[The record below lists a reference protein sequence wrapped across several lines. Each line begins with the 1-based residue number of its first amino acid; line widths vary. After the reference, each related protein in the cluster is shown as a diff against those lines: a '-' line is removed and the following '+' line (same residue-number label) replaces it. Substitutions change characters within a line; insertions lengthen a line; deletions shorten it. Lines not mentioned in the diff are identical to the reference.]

1 MLSAPTFVCGL
12 ALSKREARRDFAGR
26 GLLINLARVVHL
38 LGLAFLAASLLG
50 SAGELQR
57 AAALMLGSG
66 LLIIALD
73 VWANPAW
80 LREVVGVA
88 TVFKLA
94 LVALLF
100 AGDVARLPLFWIVLT
115 FSVLLSHGPG
125 KLRHR
130 RLF

>member
-1 MLSAPTFVCGL
+1 MTKSERGNQP
-12 ALSKREARRDFAGR
+12 RRDFAGR

-38 LGLAFLAASLLG
+38 VGLALLAASLLG
-50 SAGELQR
+50 AAGEMQR
-57 AAALMLGSG
+57 AAVLMLVSG
-66 LLIIALD
+66 LAIIALD

-80 LREVVGVA
+80 LREVVGIA
-88 TVFKLA
+88 TVFKLV

-100 AGDVARLPLFWIVLT
+100 AGDVARLPLFWIVLA

>member
-1 MLSAPTFVCGL
+1 MR
-12 ALSKREARRDFAGR
+12 REPSGQARRDFAGR

-38 LGLAFLAASLLG
+38 AGLALLAASLLG
-50 SAGELQR
+50 AADEMPR
-57 AAALMLGSG
+57 AAWLMLCSG
-66 LLIIALD
+66 LFIIALD

-88 TVFKLA
+88 TLVKLL

-100 AGDVARLPLFWIVLT
+100 AGEVVRLPLFWAILA